1 VTIQNRIIP
10 KVRIEKSLNPVVMS
24 LTLAAAELL
33 TLVAVMLIP
42 AAVMSI
48 LAVVK
53 YKHYFSL
60 RTGGMDSRSFL
71 IELISKAI

>member
-1 VTIQNRIIP
+1 
-10 KVRIEKSLNPVVMS
+10 MS

-60 RTGGMDSRSFL
+60 RTGMDSRSFL
-71 IELISKAI
+71 IEPISKAI